1 MNKILEKN
9 LTIVLLGI
17 IGYFLFSISGSLKE
31 SAKYDSDLRACE
43 KMKAFINDKESSK
56 LFEQKTSLTTEVK
69 VKFVGEYC
77 KKLTQQNIFNILSK
91 LFIFEHFSYMVVLFV
106 FNLLIFIASLIKS
119 ISLDFRLRI
128 VKGIMSS

>member
-9 LTIVLLGI
+9 LTIILLGI

-31 SAKYDSDLRACE
+31 SAKYDSDLRACA

-56 LFEQKTSLTTEVK
+56 LFVQEAALTTEVE

-77 KKLTQQNIFNILSK
+77 KKLTQQN
-91 LFIFEHFSYMVVLFV
+91 LF
-106 FNLLIFIASLIKS
+106 
-119 ISLDFRLRI
+119 
-128 VKGIMSS
+128 